1 MNLQTGFGESVNDVN
16 DKNTTFLFYAFNISA
31 CGGYIISTYLFIKNI
46 LYILYI
52 ANFNTLNPAT
62 NPLQSITT
70 FTA

>member
-1 MNLQTGFGESVNDVN
+1 MNLYPRFWHFVNDVN
-16 DKNTTFLFYAFNISA
+16 DKNTTFLFYTFNISSH
-31 CGGYIISTYLFIKNI
+31 GGYIISTYLFIKNI

-70 FTA
+70 FTP